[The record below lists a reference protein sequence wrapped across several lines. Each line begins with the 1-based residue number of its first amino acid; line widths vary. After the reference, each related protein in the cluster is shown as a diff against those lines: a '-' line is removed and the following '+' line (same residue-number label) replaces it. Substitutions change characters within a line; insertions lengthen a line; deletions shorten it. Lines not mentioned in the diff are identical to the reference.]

1 MYQKILENLEK
12 QLPDNELKQF
22 KRQNLHLGIF
32 TEPYLT
38 YMLEGKKTIEARF
51 SNKKL
56 APYKQITKKDIVLI
70 KKASGN
76 VIGYFTIK
84 DIEFLETA
92 EVPLAQIREKYNDKL
107 CLNDL
112 FWKLKRHSNYATLIT
127 IDKLV
132 QFEPFS
138 IGKTGRLGW
147 IKLKKEGEKNE
158 CTNRNKKS
166 R

>member
-12 QLPDNELKQF
+12 QLPKDELEKL
-22 KRQNLHLGIF
+22 KKKNWHLGIF

-38 YMLEGKKTIEARF
+38 YMLEGKKTIESRL
-51 SNKKL
+51 SNNKIV
-56 APYKQITKKDIVLI
+56 PYNQITKDDIVFI

-84 DIEFLETA
+84 DIEFIETA
-92 EVPLAQIREKYNDKL
+92 NMPISEIKEKYNDKL
-107 CLNDL
+107 CLEDL
-112 FWKLKRHSNYATLIT
+112 FWKLKRHAKYATLIT
-127 IDKLV
+127 IDKLI

-158 CTNRNKKS
+158 STNRNKKS